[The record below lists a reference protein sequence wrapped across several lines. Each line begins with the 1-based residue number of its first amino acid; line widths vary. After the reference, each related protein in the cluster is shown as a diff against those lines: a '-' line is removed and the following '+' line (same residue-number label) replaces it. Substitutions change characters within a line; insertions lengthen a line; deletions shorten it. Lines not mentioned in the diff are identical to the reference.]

1 MANTPLTV
9 TELTARIKQVLEQGF
24 ANIEVTGEIS
34 RLTTPSSG
42 HIYFTIK
49 DSHAAISAVV
59 WRSAAAR
66 LNIRPKDGQAYIFS
80 GHLSLYEPRGSYQL
94 IVTLIMPAGA
104 GRLAEEFEKRKLAF
118 AASGWFDES
127 RKQSIPKLPQHI
139 GIVTSQTA
147 AAFEDVKKVFHT
159 RPAWLNIT
167 LSQAVVQGESA
178 PQSIAQAISRLH
190 QLKDK
195 PDVILLVR
203 GGGSIEDLWCFND
216 EKVVHAIVD
225 ANIPIIAGIGHEIDT
240 TLADLAADIRAATP
254 SNAAELVCPAK
265 DTLRPQITRLQQR
278 LHQAFQSYK
287 DGKHWTLDRSNH
299 ELKHAVRQHLQQGH
313 LTVRDLKKRL
323 QQFEPNH
330 RLRQDMQHFYQL
342 KQRLLSAA
350 QNTTPKRQRQ
360 LEFTQY
366 HLRLFY
372 QRLIQQK
379 KETCSNHYEHLH
391 GMNPQHVLRR
401 GYAMTTNEHG
411 TIVSSAKGLK
421 QGDKLQL
428 HFHDGSAE
436 TKVKRTTENP

>member
-1 MANTPLTV
+1 MVNAPLTV

-24 ANIEVTGEIS
+24 ANIKVSGEIS

-94 IVTLIMPAGA
+94 IVTHIMPAGV

-118 AASGWFDES
+118 ATRGWFDES

-147 AAFEDVKKVFHT
+147 AAFEDVKKVLQT
-159 RPAWLNIT
+159 RPAWLRLT
-167 LSQAVVQGESA
+167 LSQAIVQGESA
-178 PQSIAQAISRLH
+178 PQSITHSIHCLH
-190 QLKDK
+190 QLEDK

-216 EKVVHAIVD
+216 EKVVQAIVD
-225 ANIPIIAGIGHEIDT
+225 ADIPIITGIGHEIDT
-240 TLADLAADIRAATP
+240 TLADLAADVRAATP

-265 DTLRPQITRLQQR
+265 DTLRPQLTRLKHR
-278 LHQAFQSYK
+278 LNQAMQSYK
-287 DGKHWTLDRSNH
+287 DGKHWALERANH
-299 ELKHAVRQHLQQGH
+299 ELKHGVRQHLQLQH
-313 LTVRDLKKRL
+313 LNIRELKKRL

-342 KQRLLSAA
+342 KQRLLSST
-350 QNTTPKRQRQ
+350 QTITPKRQRT
-360 LEFTQY
+360 LEFNQY

-372 QRLIQQK
+372 QRLIQRK
-379 KETCSNHYEHLH
+379 KEVCSNHYEHLH
-391 GMNPQHVLRR
+391 GMNPKHVLRR

-411 TIVSSAKGLK
+411 TIVSSAKDLK

-428 HFHDGSAE
+428 HFHDGTAE
-436 TKVKRTTENP
+436 TEVKRTTENP